1 MIEQTPED
9 SKNVDYCQILKDELQ
24 ARTQRNPSYSLRAF
38 SRDLGVSSARL
49 SRILSGKAAPSRI
62 MAKKIG
68 AKLGYKGETL
78 DWFCALVEV
87 RHGKNQEARTASLEF
102 LKRYDHGIATKKI
115 ETRNSFAWNWYHFAI
130 RRLTQLPDF
139 QSDCAWIANRLG
151 LGLKQTKA
159 AIQDLVAAGALAI
172 IDGRIEIRENY
183 DVFFRGDKRKV
194 REKME
199 TDLFALQLPSVL
211 SPSREKSY
219 HARHFFTL
227 NQTHI
232 EELRALIKSF
242 ESKVDDLTY
251 RAEVPNDLFC
261 LSIDLFSLLNSTPS
275 DSTKSEDLN
284 KEPFHPPP
292 NQSQKF

>member
-1 MIEQTPED
+1 MIEQSSEN
-9 SKNVDYCQILKDELQ
+9 SKNVDYCQILKDELH

-49 SRILSGKAAPSRI
+49 SRILAGKAAPSRI
-62 MAKKIG
+62 MSKKIG

-78 DWFCALVEV
+78 NWFCALVEA
-87 RHGKNQEARTASLEF
+87 RHGKNQEARNASMEF
-102 LKRYDHGIATKKI
+102 LNRYDHGIATKKI
-115 ETRNSFAWNWYHFAI
+115 ETQHSFAWNWYHFAI

-139 QSDCAWIANRLG
+139 QSDCTWIGKRLG

-159 AIQDLVAAGALAI
+159 AVQDLVAAGALAI

-183 DVFFRGDKRKV
+183 DVYFHGDKSKA

-199 TDLFALQLPSVL
+199 TDLFARQLPSVL
-211 SPSREKSY
+211 SSSREKSY

-227 NQTHI
+227 NQGHI
-232 EELRALIKSF
+232 EELKALIKSF

-261 LSIDLFSLLNSTPS
+261 LSIDFYSLLNSMVNSLPNS
-275 DSTKSEDLN
+275 EAEDANKDSTKV
-284 KEPFHPPP
+284 
-292 NQSQKF
+292 

>member
-1 MIEQTPED
+1 MIEQTSED
-9 SKNVDYCQILKDELQ
+9 SKNVDYCHILKDELQ
-24 ARTQRNPSYSLRAF
+24 TRTQRNPSYSLRAF

-49 SRILSGKAAPSRI
+49 SRILSGKAAPSRV

-87 RHGKNQEARTASLEF
+87 RNGKNQESRQASLEF
-102 LKRYDHGIATKKI
+102 LKRYDHGITTKII
-115 ETRNSFAWNWYHFAI
+115 EVQHSFDWNWYHFAI

-151 LGLKQTKA
+151 LGLNQTKEA
-159 AIQDLVAAGALAI
+159 VQDLVTAGALAI

-183 DVFFRGDKRKV
+183 DVYFRGDKSKV

-199 TDLFALQLPSVL
+199 KELFARRLPSVL
-211 SPSREKSY
+211 SASREKSY
-219 HARHFFTL
+219 HARHYFTL
-227 NQTHI
+227 NQAHI
-232 EELRALIKSF
+232 EELKALIKSF

-261 LSIDLFSLLNSTPS
+261 LSIDFYSLLNSLPN
-275 DSTKSEDLN
+275 TKSEDAD
-284 KEPFHPPP
+284 KE
-292 NQSQKF
+292 SAKA